1 MENKWEEIFNYLLK
15 GSYPAELN
23 KGQKQSLRKYS
34 SKFRIHGQYLPSKYV
49 FTDRNILHYLLLV
62 MSIFLEDGE
71 LLFGSHR
78 TVIKTKEEAMNLFKE
93 FHASPIGGH
102 TGTLKTRAAMCSR
115 FYWYGMTVDIDKW
128 VCSLS
133 VHP

>member
-1 MENKWEEIFNYLLK
+1 
-15 GSYPAELN
+15 
-23 KGQKQSLRKYS
+23 
-34 SKFRIHGQYLPSKYV
+34 
-49 FTDRNILHYLLLV
+49 
-62 MSIFLEDGE
+62 MSIFLKDGE
-71 LLFGSHR
+71 LLFGSDR
-78 TVIKTKEEAMNLFKE
+78 RVIKTKEEAMNLFKE

-102 TGTLKTRAAMCSR
+102 TGTLKTQAAMCSR